1 MVNIK
6 TYTLAIL
13 VTVLLLMSAF
23 SLNWYTGN
31 LREAELKETY
41 SSLSRSLSSSQLE
54 FEYITNYGENN
65 CELFDESIKLTRTNL
80 ISINN
85 KLEKYKDYMISDQ
98 QFNNLKA
105 EQTLLYI
112 KMWMMS
118 KQMKETCDM
127 DLNTILYFWDLS
139 TTSKQ
144 QGYILDSIGKNNQN
158 TLIIPLDYNFDL
170 GIIKLLKTDYEIN
183 SVPTILINENIKLE
197 GLNNREGIEKYL

>member
-6 TYTLAIL
+6 TYALATII
-13 VTVLLLMSAF
+13 TALLLMSAF
-23 SLNWYTGN
+23 SLNWYTAN
-31 LREAELKETY
+31 LREDELKETY
-41 SSLSRSLSSSQLE
+41 SGLSNSLSSSQLE

-80 ISINN
+80 VSINN
-85 KLEKYKDYMISDQ
+85 KLIKYKDYMISDYE
-98 QFNNLKA
+98 FNSLKA

-112 KMWMMS
+112 KIWMMT

-127 DLNTILYFWDLS
+127 DLTTVLYFWDLT

-144 QGYILDSIGKNNQN
+144 QGYVLDSIREANENV
-158 TLIIPLDYNFDL
+158 LVIPIDYNFDL

-183 SVPTILINENIKLE
+183 SAPTILINEDIKLE
-197 GLNNREGIEKYL
+197 GLKSREEIENYL